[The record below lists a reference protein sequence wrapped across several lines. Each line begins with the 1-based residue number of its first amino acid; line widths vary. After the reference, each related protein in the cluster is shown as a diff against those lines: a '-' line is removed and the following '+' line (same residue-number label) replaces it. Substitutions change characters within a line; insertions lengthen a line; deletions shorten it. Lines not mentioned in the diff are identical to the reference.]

1 MSESRSLFDTKFV
14 KCALDLAKKSLKD
27 QDGSLYYGEECPV
40 RVYNS
45 KFVLASALMAA
56 ERNRSKMDEFKCSDA
71 YEIAS
76 NLGSTTSR
84 QCYKDG
90 YPPNMRA
97 IAGIDC
103 RDLEELWK
111 SESHGMRPVSYLIYW
126 IVLIFTKNSPDHYHV
141 ISSLL
146 LEYVKE
152 NMVSKTHSAL
162 IWASKMPEFVRLQ
175 NGAWYAAKF
184 KNATAKPHLAQVL
197 FLSGKRKVKMIG
209 VRMLTRTSRAF
220 KVTEDFKYVEST
232 EAVGAKCLKGLTF
245 RTYTSICKCKCCTP
259 PREAF
264 YINRLMFCASN
275 RVCCVGPAIKLLE
288 VLNSC

>member
-1 MSESRSLFDTKFV
+1 MSEGRSLFDTDVV
-14 KCALDLAKKSLKD
+14 KYALDLGTKKLKD
-27 QDGSLYYGEECPV
+27 QKGNLYYREECPV
-40 RVYNS
+40 RVFNS
-45 KFVLASALMAA
+45 KLVLASALIEA
-56 ERNRSKMDEFKCSDA
+56 ERHRSNIDEFKCSDAA

-111 SESHGMRPVSYLIYW
+111 SDSHGMQPVSYLVYW
-126 IVLIFTKNSPDHYHV
+126 IVLIFTKNRPDCYV

-152 NMVSKTHSAL
+152 NMMSRTHSAL
-162 IWASKMPEFVRLQ
+162 VWASKMPGFVRLQ
-175 NGAWYAAKF
+175 NGVWYSSKF
-184 KNATAKPHLAQVL
+184 KNPTAKPQLAQVL
-197 FLSGKRKVKMIG
+197 FLSGKRKIKMIG
-209 VRMLTRTSRAF
+209 VRMLTRVSRSY
-220 KVTEDFKYVEST
+220 KVTEDFKYVEAT

-264 YINRLMFCASN
+264 CVNRLVFCASS
-275 RVCCVGPAIKLLE
+275 RVCCVGPAIK
-288 VLNSC
+288 V